1 MEIFDTHCHLNH
13 PDLYKNIEKI
23 IKDAHDVGVKY
34 FLVVGF
40 DKETS
45 FKAVEIASKYENV
58 YATVGFHPTEI
69 DDVSESDFIQV
80 MNLLKHTKVKA
91 LGEIGLDYYW
101 IKDHDK
107 QSKQKE
113 LFIKQIEY
121 ANKNNIPIV
130 VHCRDAIMD
139 CYQIL
144 KQHDTNHKGV
154 LHCFSSSIEMANEF
168 IKLGYYIGLDGPV
181 TFLNSKQPKE
191 VAKEININRLLVETD
206 CPYLTPHPYRG
217 KQNEPKLI
225 TLVIEEIA
233 KLRNLSYEDVANTT
247 SSNAKKL
254 FHV

>member
-13 PDLYKNIEKI
+13 LDLYKNIEKI
-23 IKDAHDVGVKY
+23 IKDAQDVGVKY

-40 DKETS
+40 NKETS
-45 FKAVEIASKYENV
+45 LKAVEIASKYENV

-80 MNLLKHTKVKA
+80 MNLLKHPKVKA

-101 IKDHDK
+101 IKDYDK
-107 QSKQKE
+107 QNKQKE
-113 LFIKQIEY
+113 WFVKQIKY
-121 ANKNNIPIV
+121 ANKNNIPVV

-144 KQHDTNHKGV
+144 KQYDTNHKGV
-154 LHCFSSSIEMANEF
+154 LHCFSSSIEMANKF
-168 IKLGYYIGLDGPV
+168 TKLGYYIGLDGPV

-191 VAKEININRLLVETD
+191 VAKEVDINHLLVETD
-206 CPYLTPHPYRG
+206 CPYLTPHPHRG
-217 KQNEPKLI
+217 KQNEPKFI

>member
-23 IKDAHDVGVKY
+23 IKDAQDVGVKY

-45 FKAVEIASKYENV
+45 LKAVEIASKYENV

-80 MNLLKHTKVKA
+80 MNLLKHPKVKA

-101 IKDHDK
+101 IKDYDK
-107 QSKQKE
+107 QNKQKE
-113 LFIKQIEY
+113 WFVKQIEY
-121 ANKNNIPIV
+121 ANKNNIPVV

-144 KQHDTNHKGV
+144 KQYDTNHKGV
-154 LHCFSSSIEMANEF
+154 LHCFSSSIEMANKF
-168 IKLGYYIGLDGPV
+168 TKLGYYIGLDGPV

-191 VAKEININRLLVETD
+191 VAKEVDINHLLVETD

-217 KQNEPKLI
+217 QQNEPKFI

-233 KLRNLSYEDVANTT
+233 KLRNLSYDDVANTT
-247 SSNAKKL
+247 SNNAKKL

>member
-23 IKDAHDVGVKY
+23 IKDAQDVGVKY

-58 YATVGFHPTEI
+58 YAAVGFHPTEI
-69 DDVSESDFIQV
+69 DDVSEIDFIQV
-80 MNLLKHTKVKA
+80 MNLLKHPKVKA

-101 IKDHDK
+101 IKDYDK
-107 QSKQKE
+107 QNKQKE
-113 LFIKQIEY
+113 WFVKQIKY

-144 KQHDTNHKGV
+144 KQYDTNYKGV
-154 LHCFSSSIEMANEF
+154 LHCFSSSIEMANKF
-168 IKLGYYIGLDGPV
+168 TKLGYYIGLDGPV

-191 VAKEININRLLVETD
+191 VAKEVDINHLLVETD

-217 KQNEPKLI
+217 QQNEPKFI

-247 SSNAKKL
+247 SNNAKKL